1 LHAAGTMAVIPVARP
16 AGGRRWPGGLAW
28 ALWLLVLVGV
38 AATAWLDRLLRQAG
52 LAQEAWLVASNSP
65 ELMAAV
71 TAATVGAVLASR
83 RPRHPVGW
91 LLLALGLSFCLAS
104 VTSSYSRYGLVAAA
118 AATGALAGVTSPT
131 PLYPEHPSVGNPL
144 GVPALSALFLPSAL
158 VVLVGVVVG
167 AGSLVGRYR
176 RARGTERLQ
185 LRWLALAA
193 ALSTAALL
201 EAIIPIPVLGDG
213 ETRFAVG
220 FGVSLAVLPL
230 ATGTSILRYR
240 LYDLDRIISRTVAYG
255 LLTLLLGL
263 GYAAVV
269 LGLGRLLPQDSSLV
283 VAAATLVVAAAF
295 QPARRRI
302 QQGVDR
308 RFNRRHDAT
317 QTIAA
322 FSARLRD
329 QVDLTTLT
337 GELLAVVDQTMQPTQ
352 ASLWLRPQG
361 PATATDATASHQ

>member
-1 LHAAGTMAVIPVARP
+1 VL
-16 AGGRRWPGGLAW
+16 RRVQPGGLAW
-28 ALWLLVLVGV
+28 ALWLLVLLGV

-193 ALSTAALL
+193 ALL
-201 EAIIPIPVLGDG
+201 EAILPIPVLGDG

-255 LLTLLLGL
+255 LLTVLLGL

-269 LGLGRLLPQDSSLV
+269 LGLGRLLPEGSSLV
-283 VAAATLVVAAAF
+283 VAAATLAVAAAF

-302 QQGVDR
+302 QQAVDR
-308 RFNRRHDAT
+308 RFNRRRYDAG
-317 QTIAA
+317 QTIAG
-322 FSARLRD
+322 FSARLRE
-329 QVDLTTLT
+329 QVDLSTLT
-337 GELLAVVDQTMQPTQ
+337 GELLTVVENTMQPTR
-352 ASLWLRPQG
+352 ASLWLRPHPSG
-361 PATATDATASHQ
+361 LARPVTRTD